1 MDDDLLTDEQ
11 LFDKCHKDF
20 TEELSRS
27 KERLNEELL
36 HAPNK
41 LEFMRNKLSEKRK
54 QCLELMKEMVKESSP
69 HEREQLSPLVEKCL
83 QRKLLE
89 EQPELKNCKV
99 VYFVFSTLEFKPV
112 FFQSMNMTTKALS
125 RLKMQPKFE
134 LMLKLELSTPGM
146 NLIKRWLP
154 SELQTEQKFELMMR
168 LELMTAK
175 KPTQQSNLNNH

>member
-20 TEELSRS
+20 TEELSRY
-27 KERLNEELL
+27 EARLNEELSR
-36 HAPNK
+36 APNK
-41 LEFMRNKLSEKRK
+41 IEFMRNKLSEKRK
-54 QCLELMKEMVKESSP
+54 QCEELAREMLKELSP
-69 HEREQLSPLVEKCL
+69 HEREQLSPLVEKEQ
-83 QRKLLE
+83 QRPS
-89 EQPELKNCKV
+89 QLKNSKV
-99 VYFVFSTLEFKPV
+99 VYFVFSTLEFKSV